1 MSTFLFFLLIGVSA
15 AMVGWG
21 LLRRERILQYPTL
34 AGATWLLYMAPQ
46 GLGVLRNPESV
57 PAMAL
62 EDGGLEMALGMC
74 VLCALAGWL
83 GYMHPWRRKP
93 AGSAKVAQYSRSRT
107 LHAGLALLGVGLLG
121 FYKLASLSGGWVAF
135 FSTEGSYTLEW
146 RGLPVAYV
154 FFAGALFPALFLLLV
169 SALAGRNLVG
179 WVGAVAGALP
189 LVASAVFLGRRS
201 QTVFLIMI
209 VLLAALFVRGWAPPR
224 SVAIVGMLVT
234 AVVVVAAGEYRR
246 YSPIGGDWGENR
258 YLDPKGMVRSVVS
271 GEGYSEFQF
280 ALVQIS
286 ATNRFKEFGLGRGF
300 YNTLVANW
308 IPRLLVGDAVKESFF
323 IEGPDYGQ
331 QTYAAYQWSPG
342 YGSNPTGINN
352 AFCEFWFFGALLYF
366 GIGKG
371 FRYLWDRA
379 FITKDFAATLFY
391 ACLSPLAMTT
401 ILGNLSGVPSDV
413 LYVSLFVVP
422 AIVYARA
429 PRRAL
434 ARPQS
439 APVRGGG
446 TRGNNNGNNNGL
458 PAGRTQG

>member
-1 MSTFLFFLLIGVSA
+1 MSTLLLILLVALSV
-15 AMVGWG
+15 AMVAWG

-34 AGATWLLYMAPQ
+34 AGATWLLYMVPQ
-46 GLGVLRNPESV
+46 ALGVLRNPTSV

-62 EDGGLEMALGMC
+62 EDRGLELALGMSI
-74 VLCALAGWL
+74 LCALAGWL
-83 GYMHPWRRKP
+83 GYMHPWGRKT
-93 AGSAKVAQYSRSRT
+93 AKRFNVAQYSRGRT
-107 LHAGLALLGVGLLG
+107 LQAGLALLAVGLFG
-121 FYKLASLSGGWVAF
+121 FHKLVSLTGGWVSF

-189 LVASAVFLGRRS
+189 LVASAVFLARRS

-209 VLLAALFVRGWAPPR
+209 VLLALMFVRRWAPPR

-234 AVVVVAAGEYRR
+234 AVVVVAAGEYRK
-246 YSPIGGDWGENR
+246 YSPIGGDWGEIR
-258 YLDPKGMVRSVVS
+258 YLDPKGMVQSVVG

-280 ALVQIS
+280 AVVQIS
-286 ATNRFKEFGLGRGF
+286 ATNRFREFGLGRGF

-366 GIGKG
+366 GLGKG

-379 FITKDFAATLFY
+379 FIMRDFAAMLFY

-401 ILGNLSGVPSDV
+401 IVGNLNGVPSDV
-413 LYVSLFVVP
+413 LYVLIFALP
-422 AIVYARA
+422 AIFFARS
-429 PRRAL
+429 PKRAVGRL
-434 ARPQS
+434 QIDLS
-439 APVRGGG
+439 
-446 TRGNNNGNNNGL
+446 RGNSFRHGHGCL
-458 PAGRTQG
+458 PASTTHD

>member
-1 MSTFLFFLLIGVSA
+1 VSTLLLILLVALSV
-15 AMVGWG
+15 AMVAWG

-34 AGATWLLYMAPQ
+34 AGATWLLYMVPQ
-46 GLGVLRNPESV
+46 ALGVLRNPTSV

-62 EDGGLEMALGMC
+62 EDGGLELALGMS
-74 VLCALAGWL
+74 VLCALMGWL
-83 GYMHPWRRKP
+83 GYMHPWGRKP
-93 AGSAKVAQYSRSRT
+93 AKRFKVAQYSKVRT
-107 LHAGLALLGVGLLG
+107 LQAGLVLLGVGLLG
-121 FYKLASLSGGWVAF
+121 FHKLAGLTGGWAAF
-135 FSTEGSYTLEW
+135 FSTEGSYALEW

-189 LVASAVFLGRRS
+189 LVASAVFLARRS
-201 QTVFLIMI
+201 QSVFLVMV
-209 VLLAALFVRGWAPPR
+209 VLLAVLFVRGWAPPR

-246 YSPIGGDWGENR
+246 YSPIGGDWGEIR
-258 YLDPKGMVRSVVS
+258 YLDPKGMVQSVVG

-280 ALVQIS
+280 AVVQIS

-331 QTYAAYQWSPG
+331 QTFAAYQWSPG

-366 GIGKG
+366 GLGKG

-379 FITKDFAATLFY
+379 FITRDFAAMLFY

-401 ILGNLSGVPSDV
+401 ILGNLSGVPSDL

-422 AIVYARA
+422 AIVYTRG
-429 PRRAL
+429 PKRAL
-434 ARPQS
+434 ALTQS
-439 APVRGGG
+439 APVRGIGAKA
-446 TRGNNNGNNNGL
+446 NHEDL
-458 PAGRTQG
+458 AAGKRLG

>member
-1 MSTFLFFLLIGVSA
+1 MATFLFVLLVAVSV
-15 AMVGWG
+15 AMVAWG
-21 LLRRERILQYPTL
+21 LSRRERILQYPTL

-46 GLGVLRNPESV
+46 ALGILRNPQSV

-83 GYMHPWRRKP
+83 GYMHPWRSKP
-93 AGSAKVAQYSRSRT
+93 AGPAKAGQYSRNRI
-107 LHAGLALLGVGLLG
+107 LHAGLALLGVGMLA

-135 FSTEGSYTLEW
+135 FSTEGSYALEW

-169 SALAGRNLVG
+169 SALAGRNTVG
-179 WVGAVAGALP
+179 WIGAVAGALP
-189 LVASAVFLGRRS
+189 LLASAVFLGRRT
-201 QTVFLIMI
+201 QTVFMIMI
-209 VLLAALFVRGWAPPR
+209 VLLAVLFVRGWAPPR
-224 SVAIVGMLVT
+224 PAAIVVMLVT
-234 AVVVVAAGEYRR
+234 AVAVVAAGEYRK
-246 YSPIGGDWGENR
+246 YSPIGGDWGEVR
-258 YLDPKGMVRSVVS
+258 HLDPQVMVQSIVS

-366 GIGKG
+366 GLGKG

-379 FITKDFAATLFY
+379 FITRDFAAMLFY

-401 ILGNLSGVPSDV
+401 ILGNLSGVPSDL

-422 AIVYARA
+422 AIVFARLPKSA
-429 PRRAL
+429 T
-434 ARPQS
+434 ARSQS
-439 APVRGGG
+439 APLKRIGA
-446 TRGNNNGNNNGL
+446 RGNNDGL
-458 PAGRTQG
+458 PAGRITS